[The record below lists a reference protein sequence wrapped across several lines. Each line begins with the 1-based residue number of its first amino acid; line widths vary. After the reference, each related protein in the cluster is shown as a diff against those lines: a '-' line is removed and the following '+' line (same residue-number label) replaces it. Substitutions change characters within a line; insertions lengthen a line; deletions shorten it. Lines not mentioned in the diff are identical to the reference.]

1 MNLERKEIINEL
13 KSMVDNDYREFHSGL
28 CPGTNNILGIR
39 VPVLRKYAKK
49 LAKEEGQDILKI
61 LKDEYYEEIML
72 QGMLIGILKLDLET
86 RLNHLESFIPK
97 IDNWAVCD
105 ITCAGLKFTE
115 KSKET
120 VWDFLQKYLNSSK
133 EFEVRFG
140 IVMLLDYY
148 ITDEYIDRVIKILNN
163 TICNKYYI
171 RMAVA
176 WIISVLYVNY
186 PSTTLEF
193 LKSKENKLDNE
204 TYNKALQKII
214 ESNRVSKKEKNAI
227 RNLKR
232 RNVN

>member
-1 MNLERKEIINEL
+1 MERKEIINEL
-13 KSMVDNDYREFHSGL
+13 KNMSDNNYKEFHSGL
-28 CPGTNNILGIR
+28 CPGTNNILGIK
-39 VPVLRKYAKK
+39 VPLLRKYAKQ
-49 LAKEEGQDILKI
+49 LAKEEGQDILNV

-86 RLNHLESFIPK
+86 RLNYLERFIPK

-115 KSKET
+115 KSKEK

-176 WIISVLYVNY
+176 WTISVLYVNY

-214 ESNRVSKKEKNAI
+214 ESNRVSKKEKNTI